1 MAHFN
6 LEEYQTVQERVDLF
20 RQTYPDG
27 RFEMHIVHLSDQQVI
42 MKASVY
48 TLFDSTLP
56 TCVDYAEERVGTTP
70 VNKVSHVE
78 NCATSALG
86 RAISQLGGVFS
97 PKGKRPSREE
107 MEKVVR
113 NQNKDWL
120 TLAKDSKDID
130 ALRLVYAEA
139 ASARA
144 SQDVLAKIKEIADER
159 SSTGSEHQGATGS
172 LRGDAKK
179 GADK

>member
-1 MAHFN
+1 M
-6 LEEYQTVQERVDLF
+6 
-20 RQTYPDG
+20 
-27 RFEMHIVHLSDQQVI
+27 
-42 MKASVY
+42 
-48 TLFDSTLP
+48 
-56 TCVDYAEERVGTTP
+56 
-70 VNKVSHVE
+70 
-78 NCATSALG
+78 G
-86 RAISQLGGVFS
+86 RAISQLGGIFS

-172 LRGDAKK
+172 LRGGPKN